1 MPPLSV
7 GVQFRSWEFEMG
19 LDLPI
24 EVRLPNMSLVAEGVA
39 KQVFDVPVGK
49 YVVLARLPAGQ
60 QLIAP
65 VTVDAKG
72 GAVQLAPRKG
82 EESPHE
88 SHETIHYLSDVQR
101 MVASTTS
108 VTATWTFAV
117 ANLFSPTAF
126 GFLIVPP
133 PEPIG
138 VELIR
143 YKIPGADKRQFLQ
156 ISNSTTKTRVTTAI
170 VASEGQYM
178 EVLLPKAVTTART
191 EPDIKLQNAQANYLL
206 ASIRKGALRQA
217 DLASK
222 SDILSAE
229 RLLQGKVGDPFAACV
244 GAYTI
249 LIMGEL
255 DRLHDWTKNLQNL
268 FPWLPDGLVIRGE
281 HLARLGQHDEA
292 LESFVEIPVRGVPA
306 FSMGIVFAV
315 NRLRQYQAMFGKDA
329 RIIEKVESV
338 QLFLDPAAQQ
348 INPSQLVTTSREQEY
363 TELQPEPLAL
373 AVAR

>member
-1 MPPLSV
+1 
-7 GVQFRSWEFEMG
+7 MG

-24 EVRLPNMSLVAEGVA
+24 EVRRPNMSLVAEGVA
-39 KQVFDVPVGK
+39 KQIFDVPEGK
-49 YVVLARLPAGQ
+49 YIVLARLPAGQ

-72 GAVQLAPRKG
+72 ASVQLAPRKS

-88 SHETIHYLSDVQR
+88 SHETIHYFSDVQR
-101 MVASTTS
+101 MVANTTS

-126 GFLIVPP
+126 GFPIVPQ

-156 ISNSTTKTRVTTAI
+156 ISNSTTKKRVTTAI

-178 EVLLPKAVTTART
+178 DVLLPKAVTTARI
-191 EPDIKLQNAQANYLL
+191 EPDIKLQNSQANYLL

-222 SDILSAE
+222 SDVLSAE
-229 RLLQGKVGDPFAACV
+229 RLLQQKIGDPFAACV

-255 DRLHDWTKNLQNL
+255 ERLHDWTKNLQNW
-268 FPWLPDGLVIRGE
+268 FTWLPDGLVIRGE

-292 LESFVEIPVRGVPA
+292 LDSFAGIPGRGVPA
-306 FSMGIVFAV
+306 FSMGVVLAV
-315 NRLRQYQAMFGKDA
+315 NRLRQYQAMFAKDA
-329 RIIEKVESV
+329 GIIEKVESV
-338 QLFLDPAAQQ
+338 EQFLHPTAER
-348 INPSQLVTTSREQEY
+348 INPSQLVTTSVEQEY
-363 TELQPEPLAL
+363 TELQPEPRAQ
-373 AVAR
+373 AVAQ